1 VCEKTRLR
9 SGKHRLRYY
18 KSLYLFLLLEFFKFQ
33 RLEYRLVHFERD
45 STGQK
50 MNPNREDFEVE
61 KINLESAALF
71 RQYGGIEVKLMILLN
86 FSKFLIKLFTSNKR
100 YSNEFY

>member
-1 VCEKTRLR
+1 
-9 SGKHRLRYY
+9 
-18 KSLYLFLLLEFFKFQ
+18 
-33 RLEYRLVHFERD
+33 
-45 STGQK
+45 

-100 YSNEFY
+100 YSNENILIGKILKYQILFLSLKI

>member
-1 VCEKTRLR
+1 
-9 SGKHRLRYY
+9 
-18 KSLYLFLLLEFFKFQ
+18 
-33 RLEYRLVHFERD
+33 
-45 STGQK
+45 

-86 FSKFLIKLFTSNKR
+86 FFKFLIKLFTSNKR